1 MAALALRLA
10 EVALT
15 ALVVKALDEMW
26 DAARGVTQSSS

>member
-15 ALVVKALDEMW
+15 ALVAKVLDEIW
-26 DAARGVTQSSS
+26 EAARD

>member
-15 ALVVKALDEMW
+15 ALVVKVLDEIW
-26 DAARGVTQSSS
+26 EAARD

>member
-15 ALVVKALDEMW
+15 ALVLKVLDEIW
-26 DAARGVTQSSS
+26 EAAHG